1 MNRKLYLLVLAFFSL
16 SSVFGQNDYRKGY
29 YIDNENKKFEI
40 FLQYRD
46 YSKMNFSEND
56 SQNIKF
62 KSAENGAVE
71 KIAQSNVNE
80 ISIPGDFK
88 FQRFVIP
95 LLKSYSNEP
104 IRELRNKSLFLKV
117 LSEGEA
123 SLYSYLSKK
132 KTIYFYKINNQVI
145 PIELSYV
152 DAPLDQS
159 AKDKRAS
166 DGYKKE
172 LYEALKNETLK
183 PSDFSTIGYNAKDL
197 IAVFDRYNKLQ
208 GKENVILSN
217 TISKS
222 KLVFTGL
229 VNLNNTSVVVANE
242 YSSSDAENLFS
253 VGIGAEAEL
262 RFNPKW
268 GLFLKASLHAL
279 DYSLNTKEFER
290 SLAKHTSRFDVDMTC
305 LDVILSPRYHKVI
318 NARSELFLSLG
329 VGVVIL
335 NGTAQEI
342 KTTKTS
348 SSEVTRSPLN
358 LTLQGDF
365 IVVPAVGYSF
375 AKNYS
380 VEVQYYVI
388 SDYFKSKGN
397 ALIGSPYQVFNVD
410 NNHFTLS
417 LRYSFK

>member
-1 MNRKLYLLVLAFFSL
+1 
-16 SSVFGQNDYRKGY
+16 VFGQNDYRKGY

-268 GLFLKASLHAL
+268 GLFLKASVYGL
-279 DYSLNTKEFER
+279 DYSISTKESESNSVKR
-290 SLAKHTSRFDVDMTC
+290 TSRIEVDMTC
-305 LDVILSPRYHKVI
+305 FDIIVSPRYHKVF
-318 NARSELFLSLG
+318 NAKSELFFSLG
-329 VGVVIL
+329 LGVIIS
-335 NGTAQEI
+335 NGNAQEI
-342 KTTKTS
+342 KTTRFSIIEIVRDPLKLGLKT
-348 SSEVTRSPLN
+348 T
-358 LTLQGDF
+358 LT
-365 IVVPAVGYSF
+365 VVPAVGYSF

-380 VEVQYYVI
+380 VELQYYLN
-388 SDYFKSKGN
+388 SDYFSNSYRARMDGPFEIFN
-397 ALIGSPYQVFNVD
+397 AD